1 LNSTSPYSSLWLDMK
16 GVAFQQSYLDVGGCR
31 TRFLSAGAQSNPLL
45 LFLHGTGGHAEAYS
59 RNLAI
64 HAEHF
69 FVVALDM
76 IGHGW
81 TDKPEIDYEIPAYA
95 AHVLDAIKA
104 LGHDKA
110 YVSGESLGGWVAT
123 YLAIHRPEVLEK
135 IVLNTTGGWT
145 AHPEVMKRIVALS
158 RQSVENPTHESLRAR
173 LEFLMFD
180 KSLVNHDL
188 VETRLAIYKQPG
200 YREITE
206 RVLCL
211 QDMETRRRNMFT
223 REQYGSITT
232 PTLVL
237 WTSHDP
243 TASVEEGREIAS
255 MIPNSRFEVIQDCG
269 HWPQFETPVTFNR
282 IHLDFLLGRETQ

>member
-1 LNSTSPYSSLWLDMK
+1 MNLIAPYSSLWLDMK
-16 GVAFQQSYLDVGGCR
+16 GVAFQQDYLDVDGCR
-31 TRFLSAGAQSNPLL
+31 TRFLSAGAHSSPLL

-81 TDKPEIDYEIPAYA
+81 TDKPQIAYEIPAYA
-95 AHVLDAIKA
+95 AHVLKAIKA

-110 YVSGESLGGWVAT
+110 YLSGESLGGWVAT
-123 YLAIHRPEVLEK
+123 YLAIHKPEVLEK
-135 IVLNTTGGWT
+135 VVLNTAGGWT
-145 AHPEVMKRIVALS
+145 AHPEVMKRIIALS
-158 RQSVENPTHESLRAR
+158 RQSVETPTHETLRAR

-180 KSLVNHDL
+180 KSLVNDDL
-188 VETRLAIYKQPG
+188 VETRLAIYQQPG

-223 REQYGSITT
+223 REQYGSIKT
-232 PTLVL
+232 PTLVF

-243 TASVEEGREIAS
+243 TASVEEGREIAA

-269 HWPQFETPVTFNR
+269 HWPQFESPAIFNR
-282 IHLDFLLGRETQ
+282 IHLNFLLGRENQ